1 MNVCKRFSC
10 SAFGQ
15 RNCWV
20 VLEFLYQ
27 QKLTK
32 YVDY

>member
-1 MNVCKRFSC
+1 MSVKGSA
-10 SAFGQ
+10 AFGQ